1 MINIGFKVNLIE
13 EDFDNY
19 IFPSVSVLLTS
30 WYGITDSQF
39 DSSKADQSQLEAF
52 INKQKYA
59 GQKSVLKQPVIRTIF
74 SKN

>member
-1 MINIGFKVNLIE
+1 MR
-13 EDFDNY
+13 
-19 IFPSVSVLLTS
+19 LTS

-59 GQKSVLKQPVIRTIF
+59 GQKPVLRQPVIRTIF